1 MKAKYVALGIGMLGL
16 IAVIYAM
23 PDLVRY
29 AKIKSM

>member
-1 MKAKYVALGIGMLGL
+1 MKAKYVALGVSILGL

>member
-1 MKAKYVALGIGMLGL
+1 VKAKYIALGISMLGL

-29 AKIKSM
+29 AKIKAM